1 MEFCRRHFG
10 SINIAGKRRKGQGKG
25 TAHRTSRGGMKR
37 AEKRSVPTQ
46 VSKHETIRGML
57 ECMPQGI
64 A

>member
-1 MEFCRRHFG
+1 MEFCKRHFG
-10 SINIAGKRRKGQGKG
+10 SINIAGKRRKG

-37 AEKRSVPTQ
+37 AKKRSVPTQ